1 MKQGK
6 RKEYL
11 IRLDPCI
18 PDEREV
24 IERLEHR
31 RGQTVT
37 GFFVDAVLSE
47 KNGILHEAD
56 QQMLRQILREELSR
70 LSVTPTSAVPA

>member
-11 IRLDPCI
+11 IRLDPND

-31 RGQTVT
+31 
-37 GFFVDAVLSE
+37 
-47 KNGILHEAD
+47 
-56 QQMLRQILREELSR
+56 
-70 LSVTPTSAVPA
+70 

>member
-11 IRLDPCI
+11 IRLDPSD
-18 PDEREV
+18 PDEHEV

-31 RGQTVT
+31 QGQTVT
-37 GFFVDAVLSE
+37 TFLVNAVLAD

-56 QQMLRQILREELSR
+56 QQMLRQILR
-70 LSVTPTSAVPA
+70 

>member
-1 MKQGK
+1 MKQSK

-11 IRLDPCI
+11 IRLDPSD

-31 RGQTVT
+31 QGQTVT
-37 GFFVDAVLSE
+37 RFFVDAVLSE
-47 KNGILHEAD
+47 RNEILHEAD
-56 QQMLRQILREELSR
+56 QQMLRQILR
-70 LSVTPTSAVPA
+70 

>member
-11 IRLDPCI
+11 IRLDPNN

-31 RGQTVT
+31 QGQTVT

-47 KNGILHEAD
+47 RNGILHEAD
-56 QQMLRQILREELSR
+56 QQAFRQILREELSHF
-70 LSVTPTSAVPA
+70 SVTTSPAVPA